1 MLFDASN
8 ASTGSSAKL
17 SSPFVDIPSG
27 KSCLEFY
34 YNANGIIFI
43 MNLKP
48 IELLYIHLLKRFK
61 CQ

>member
-8 ASTGSSAKL
+8 ASTGSSSKL

-34 YNANGIIFI
+34 YNANGNF
-43 MNLKP
+43 LF
-48 IELLYIHLLKRFK
+48 H
-61 CQ
+61 QT